1 MKRVAIIL
9 DENSHSTT
17 CIAIDQSQAATLLKY
32 VFRDNVAEEFRQIR
46 DILKQNLRN
55 KEKYCKCDISET
67 AKDMFEMRFRRNG
80 KNDRIYCKEIRTNK
94 ARIIIMCEL
103 LEFKKTQAIPKNIK
117 ERINTIARY
126 EFEII
131 DK

>member
-1 MKRVAIIL
+1 
-9 DENSHSTT
+9 
-17 CIAIDQSQAATLLKY
+17 
-32 VFRDNVAEEFRQIR
+32 
-46 DILKQNLRN
+46 
-55 KEKYCKCDISET
+55 
-67 AKDMFEMRFRRNG
+67 MFEMRFRRNG